1 MESKPADSDRPVSHR
16 AWGVFSKVTIWI
28 LLVAGLATS
37 GSWAGGGSGLDVAV
51 DPPAQGSN
59 LILSSQRLPSSEPGV
74 VVVRR
79 VFRADVSGPNRL
91 DLEAARPYGKGF
103 RRDGEVFFCQAE
115 EPGQQ
120 HGVVFSVELNQDRPC
135 PIIAVAESRAEGVS
149 GVPDSDY
156 SLYLDLVYTDGTPL
170 WGQTN
175 PFATGSHDWQER
187 RVVVFPGKPVR
198 RLSYYLLFRNHT
210 GKVAFRN
217 PRLYVLEGQGN
228 VVFFD
233 GVPCTPEARSPSG
246 FSIRDVQADT
256 DYVAIER
263 EALGTRLTYSV
274 TQKGDARVFDVVVEK
289 VSEGDRALT
298 LVYSVPVAGE
308 GLFWFRDPRRTEPV
322 QSGREYMFASTWNVG
337 NRRLSRY
344 PFAAVGRGE
353 QGVAL
358 GIDLLRPAFFRCGYS
373 SGTQELFLAYD
384 LALTPEKPRVDL
396 RFVVWE
402 FDARAGFRG
411 ALAKYYELFPE
422 YFRVRIARQGL
433 WMPFARI
440 SNVRA
445 WEDFGF
451 RFKEGNNETAWD
463 DAHDILTFRY
473 TEPLTWWMPMPRE
486 MPRTYEAAVNLAEEL
501 ARAGK
506 PQALAWKTS
515 SFRDS
520 EGKIPVR
527 LLNTPWCDGAVW
539 SMNSSPGI
547 PGEVT
552 DFSLKWNRDLREKLY
567 GPKAQGELDGEY
579 IDSSEGYVTAELDF
593 RRDHFVGEVPLVWDP
608 GTFKP
613 AAFRGLI
620 VFEYVQA
627 IARDVHQMGK
637 FMMAN
642 GTPGR
647 FCWLAPLLD
656 VMGTETNW
664 NPGGQWRPMS
674 DEELLY
680 RRALCAGKPYCFLM
694 NTDFDRFGPDLVEKY
709 MKRALAYGMFPG
721 FFSPDAST
729 GHYFTRPEL
738 YERDR
743 ASFRKYVP
751 LCRVVAEAGWQP
763 LTHARSSAAEVYVE
777 RFGDRYFTVFNDST
791 EPREVT
797 ITWDGPYQPGNAVK
811 ELVTGQLLPV
821 VQLDRS
827 GEVPVGK
834 AVRLRLDPEDVA
846 VLDIRPGDAPKQ

>member
-1 MESKPADSDRPVSHR
+1 VQGHTRDRAPAIGWERWLVPVLATTGLVLGLR
-16 AWGVFSKVTIWI
+16 ATGAG
-28 LLVAGLATS
+28 LLVGEEDLLSSKRSHGESSALAGIGRAIS
-37 GSWAGGGSGLDVAV
+37 GSATGDG
-51 DPPAQGSN
+51 
-59 LILSSQRLPSSEPGV
+59 

-79 VFRADVSGPNRL
+79 VFRAEGAGPNRIQ
-91 DLEAARPYGKGF
+91 LEAARSYGKGF
-103 RRDGEVFFCQAE
+103 SREGEFFWCQANE
-115 EPGQQ
+115 SGQQ
-120 HGVVFSVELNQDRPC
+120 HGVSFSVELNQQHPY
-135 PIIAVAESRAEGVS
+135 PILAVAESRAEGVS
-149 GVPDSDY
+149 GESSPDY
-156 SLYLDLVYTDGTPL
+156 SLYLDLVFTDGTPL
-170 WGQTN
+170 WGQAS
-175 PFATGSHDWQER
+175 PFATGTHDWQER
-187 RVVVFPGKPVR
+187 RVVVFPKKPIR
-198 RLSYYLLFRNHT
+198 RISYYLLFRNHT

-217 PRLYVLEGQGN
+217 PRLYVLEPAGN
-228 VVFFD
+228 IAFFD
-233 GVPCTPEARSPSG
+233 GVPCTLEATSPSG
-246 FSIRDVQADT
+246 FSLRDVQRDS

-263 EALGTRLTYSV
+263 EALGVRLSYTVAKKDS
-274 TQKGDARVFDVVVEK
+274 ARVFDVVIEK
-289 VSEGDRALT
+289 ASEGDRALT

-308 GLFWFRDPRRTEPV
+308 GLLWFRDPRRTERV
-322 QSGREYMFASTWNVG
+322 QPRSEYMFASTWNVG

-344 PFAAVGRGE
+344 PFAAVGAGE
-353 QGVAL
+353 RGVAL
-358 GIDLLRPAFFRCGYS
+358 GIDLLRPAFFRCGYT
-373 SGTQELFLAYD
+373 SGTEELFLVYD
-384 LALTPEKPRVDL
+384 LALTAEKPTARL
-396 RFVVWE
+396 RFVLWE
-402 FDARAGFRG
+402 FDARGGFRE
-411 ALAKYYELFPE
+411 ALARYYELFPE
-422 YFRVRIARQGL
+422 YFQVRIPRQGL
-433 WMPFARI
+433 WMPFARV
-440 SNVRA
+440 SSVRA

-486 MPRTYEAAVNLAEEL
+486 IPRSYEAAVKLAEEL
-501 ARAGK
+501 AAAGR

-515 SFRDS
+515 SFRDP
-520 EGKIPVR
+520 EGKIPVQ
-527 LLNTPWCDGAVW
+527 LLNRPWCDGAVW

-547 PGEVT
+547 PGDVT

-567 GPKAQGELDGEY
+567 GPKAPGELDGEY

-608 GTFKP
+608 ENFKP
-613 AAFRGLI
+613 AQFRGLI

-627 IARDVHQMGK
+627 IARDVHAMGK

-647 FCWLAPLLD
+647 FCWLVPLLD

-743 ASFRKYVP
+743 PLFRKYVP
-751 LCRVVAEAGWQP
+751 ICRRVAEAGWQP
-763 LTHARSSAAEVYVE
+763 VTVARASAPEVYVE
-777 RFGDRYFTVFNDST
+777 RFGERYFTIFNDST
-791 EPREVT
+791 EAREVMVS
-797 ITWDGPYQPGNAVK
+797 WEGPYQPAEAVR
-811 ELVTGQLLPV
+811 EILTGQLLPV
-821 VQLDRS
+821 VSLDRS
-827 GEVPVGK
+827 GKNPAGK
-834 AVRLRLDPEDVA
+834 VVHLRLGPEDVS
-846 VLDIRPGDAPKQ
+846 VLDIRPEDFPQQ